1 MFNFYIFQL
10 CDPVHKK
17 RELPNLFL
25 TWVFYDQDVSYTPVK
40 AAKTSTEFNSSSV
53 YRVVVNDEF
62 MEYLEEVR
70 DTVN

>member
-1 MFNFYIFQL
+1 VY
-10 CDPVHKK
+10 KK

-53 YRVVVNDEF
+53 YRITVNDEF
-62 MEYLEEVR
+62 LEYLEQVR
-70 DTVN
+70 TVVN